1 MTIHSFSAEGT
12 TKEEP
17 PLLSNYLTGQLPAI
31 ELPLNLPPRLV
42 TMVFAG
48 TSEILKEYF
57 GGDRPSTPLQDTSD
71 PRVFTR
77 TNSSAVSS
85 THSMQTSD
93 SVDVSNSQSRDQ
105 IRKELNQ
112 NYDFLKTLRNAQDGS
127 ANAQFNF
134 GKMYEEG
141 RSVKQ
146 DYAEALNWY
155 RKAADQGHASA
166 QCILGWM
173 CQHSFGV
180 KQDDVQAVHWYRLA
194 AEQGLAS
201 AQYNLGWMCQRGLGV
216 KQDDA
221 QAVVWYRKAAEQ
233 GQASAQYNLG
243 WMYDRGLGVKRDYNQ
258 ALIWF
263 RMVAEQGDAD
273 AQFQIGTMYATGKG
287 VEVNDVEAFNWYFK
301 AAKNGSAYAQLEL
314 TSVYHQGLGVKK
326 DVLQATYW
334 FLKSIGEDL
343 NREIVLSDDGIT
355 MDCYSDVIQCIPD
368 ALTTFPEFKYIKT
381 INFQNIVLSAK
392 NFLSIG
398 EMIRANT
405 HLEGLNFE
413 FQEIDDAQALTL
425 SQSLAFNTTLTE
437 LVFDDEY
444 GFDASIFDEIK
455 ASLAQNVVIAELRE
469 HMKNHPITRS
479 DELPLEVLDIIVDD
493 MIVAASKSGKSKE
506 ATIAAID
513 EFLLSVSQQ
522 KLNDDLKK
530 SS

>member
-1 MTIHSFSAEGT
+1 MTIHSFPTNGT
-12 TKEEP
+12 PKEESP
-17 PLLSNYLTGQLPAI
+17 PSTEHTHTLSNNLNGQLPAI
-31 ELPLNLPPRLV
+31 ELPNDSTPRLV
-42 TMVFAG
+42 TLASTN
-48 TSEILKEYF
+48 TSDILKEYF
-57 GGDRPSTPLQDTSD
+57 VGEQPSTLAQDTSD
-71 PRVFTR
+71 PRVFNR
-77 TNSSAVSS
+77 THSSAVSS
-85 THSMQTSD
+85 TQACIPND
-93 SVDVSNSQSRDQ
+93 EQQ
-105 IRKELNQ
+105 LFIRN
-112 NYDFLKTLRNAQDGS
+112 
-127 ANAQFNF
+127 
-134 GKMYEEG
+134 
-141 RSVKQ
+141 
-146 DYAEALNWY
+146 
-155 RKAADQGHASA
+155 RKAADQGDAGA
-166 QCILGWM
+166 QLDLG
-173 CQHSFGV
+173 CAYADGRGV
-180 KQDDVQAVHWYRLA
+180 KQDDVQAVHWYRKA
-194 AEQGLAS
+194 AEQGNAG
-201 AQYNLGWMCQRGLGV
+201 AQFKLGRMCQRGLGV

-314 TSVYHQGLGVKK
+314 ASVYHQGLGVKK

-334 FLKSIGEDL
+334 FLKSVGEDL
-343 NREIVLSDDGIT
+343 NRKIVLSDDGIA
-355 MDCYSDVIQCIPD
+355 MDCYSDVIQCIP
-368 ALTTFPEFKYIKT
+368 AAFTTFPELKYIKT
-381 INFQNIVLSAK
+381 INFQKTDLFAK
-392 NFLSIG
+392 DFLSIG

-413 FQEIDDAQALTL
+413 FQIIDDAQALIL

-437 LVFDDEY
+437 LIFDDEY

-469 HMKNHPITRS
+469 HMKNHPITCS

-522 KLNDDLKK
+522 KLKDDLKK